1 LKRRY
6 LAVRVDSEYAFKERE
21 IMDSI
26 WRAVF
31 QLFGEYGAS
40 KTGLSLMGFDE
51 SGRLLFL
58 RCFHD
63 ALEMVRASVAS
74 VTAIKEFNVA
84 LHVVGVSGT
93 LKALRKRV
101 YSQ

>member
-1 LKRRY
+1 LRRRY
-6 LAVRVDSEYAFKERE
+6 LAVKVDSERTFEERE
-21 IMDSI
+21 VMDSI

-40 KTGLSLMGFDE
+40 KTGLSLVGSNEKEGIF
-51 SGRLLFL
+51 FL

-74 VTAIKEFNVA
+74 VTAIGEFNAA

-93 LKALRKRV
+93 VKALRRRTR
-101 YSQ
+101 